1 MLKIFA
7 ILGYVPKNIFK
18 GEFFMH
24 KYKGIFTALLT
35 PFDKN
40 NRINEKELEKLVKF
54 NLDMGVTGFYVGGS
68 TAEAFLLSTD
78 ERKQI
83 MDVVK
88 STAPDATLIAHI
100 GSINEREA
108 TELALHAKKT
118 GYDVISSVAPFYY
131 KFTFEEIKNYYFRLA
146 DAAALPML
154 VYHIPAYSGVN
165 MGVKEMGQFL
175 NDDRFL
181 GLKYTSNDYFTMEQC
196 KTAFPHKIVYNGFD
210 EMLLAGL
217 SMGADGGIGST
228 YNFMAD
234 KFVEIKRLF
243 EAREI
248 DKAQEIQREAN
259 RIITVL
265 CRIGVMQAEKEVLN
279 QLGFD
284 FGVCRHPFGEPTAEQ
299 KARIAKEV
307 IPYV

>member
-1 MLKIFA
+1 M
-7 ILGYVPKNIFK
+7 
-18 GEFFMH
+18 E

-35 PFDKN
+35 PFDKEN
-40 NRINEKELEKLVKF
+40 KVNEKELEKLVKF
-54 NLDMGVTGFYVGGS
+54 CLNKGVKGFYVGGS

-100 GSINEREA
+100 GSINE
-108 TELALHAKKT
+108 LALHAKKLS
-118 GYDVISSVAPFYY
+118 YDVISSVAPFYY

-146 DAAALPML
+146 DKAELPML
-154 VYHIPAYSGVN
+154 VYHFPAFSGVN
-165 MGVKEMGQFL
+165 MGINEMGQFL

-181 GLKYTSNDYFTMEQC
+181 GIKYTSNDFFTMEQC
-196 KTAFPHKIVYNGFD
+196 KSNFPDKIVYNGFD
-210 EMLLAGL
+210 EMFLAGL

-234 KFVEIKRLF
+234 KFVKIKELFNSSEI
-243 EAREI
+243 E
-248 DKAQEIQREAN
+248 KAKEIQRLAN
-259 RIITVL
+259 RIITIL
-265 CRIGVMQAEKEVLN
+265 CKIGVMQSEKEVLN

-284 FGVCRHPFGEPTAEQ
+284 FGVCRHPFGEPTMEEKQ
-299 KARIAKEV
+299 LIAKEI
-307 IPYV
+307 IPYL